1 MSESTINSSPAQNTE
16 IQNPEARAT
25 GHEIAVQAG
34 SAGQD
39 RPSATRS
46 LKARRVRLLGIT
58 TGVLVLLGAAYG
70 AYWAKD
76 LRYVQS
82 TDDAYVSGNVVQ
94 ITPQVSGTVVE
105 IGADNTQFVKA
116 GQTLVRLDQEDAK
129 VALDQ
134 AEAQLAKTVREVRN
148 LFATSAQLR
157 AAVDVREADL
167 TTARQD
173 LERRERL
180 GATGAVSA
188 EELQHARDALKA
200 SQAALVSA
208 QQQLNANR
216 ARVDGT
222 TVANHPDVR
231 NAAAAVRS
239 AYLTYART
247 QLPAPVSGFVA
258 QRSVQ
263 LGQRVSPGASLMA
276 VVPLDQ
282 VWVDANFKEPQLA
295 DIRVGQ
301 RVTLTADVYGSHVQY
316 HGNVVGF
323 GAGTGSAFALL
334 PAQNATGNWIKV
346 VQRVPVRI
354 ALDAQELQQHPLQIG
369 LSMKANVDTHDR
381 SGSTLPRLAA
391 TSVSYAT
398 DVFHSDEDIADTR
411 VRDIIASNETGR
423 VVDAT
428 SRAASDQGAAELA
441 ATQVK
446 PRSLA
451 QGAPRPQSTLIATTH
466 AF

>member
-1 MSESTINSSPAQNTE
+1 MSDTNTNSPSVAAAAAATE
-16 IQNPEARAT
+16 TEQKPT
-25 GHEIAVQAG
+25 
-34 SAGQD
+34 
-39 RPSATRS
+39 PKRS
-46 LKARRVRLLGIT
+46 LKTRRWRLLSVT

-70 AYWAKD
+70 AYWSKD
-76 LRYVQS
+76 LRYVES

-134 AEAQLAKTVREVRN
+134 AEAQLAKTVREVRTV
-148 LFATSAQLR
+148 FATSAQLR
-157 AAVDVREADL
+157 AAVEVRKADL
-167 TTARQD
+167 TTAQQD
-173 LERRERL
+173 LSRRERL
-180 GATGAVSA
+180 GASGAVSA
-188 EELQHARDALKA
+188 EELQHARDTLRA

-208 QQQLNANR
+208 EQQLNANQ

-263 LGQRVSPGASLMA
+263 LGQRVGPGTPLMA

-301 RVTLTADVYGSHVQY
+301 PVMLTADVYGSHVRY
-316 HGNVVGF
+316 RGTVVGF

-354 ALDAQELQQHPLQIG
+354 ALDAQQLQEHPLQIG
-369 LSMKANVDTHDR
+369 LSMKANIDTHDR
-381 SGSTLPRLAA
+381 SGATLPRLAA

-411 VRDIIASNETGR
+411 VRAIIASNETGKAVAGGVPR
-423 VVDAT
+423 AGSDA
-428 SRAASDQGAAELA
+428 AAAHLA
-441 ATQVK
+441 
-446 PRSLA
+446 SL
-451 QGAPRPQSTLIATTH
+451 R
-466 AF
+466 F